1 MQQLDLFGLTVTPQP
16 APLVW
21 APAGG
26 AAELPDEAARRR
38 IREDLDTS
46 LLVEAGAGA
55 GKTTAMVGRMV
66 ALIRTGRAQVQQIA
80 AVTFTRKAASELR
93 ERFQTALESA
103 LRAAR
108 SADERDEE
116 QRIDRALRDIDRAFL
131 GTIHAFCAR
140 LLRERPLEAG
150 LDPEFRET
158 LAGEEIRQRRAFWN
172 AHIDSLSAAGDES
185 LLEVR
190 AAGMEPGDLY
200 NLFVELASE
209 PDVDFPTEPRQRP
222 RLDALRQSVE
232 ALMDQLAPHMPEQ
245 APSKGWDPVQR
256 VLRRLRFHRFIAGW
270 PDDAAFVET
279 ISGLGADS
287 FAMRA
292 DAWTDAE
299 AVRRIRDS
307 FKALFTQNGAATVLL
322 HDWQEYRY
330 PIAMSFAR
338 SAERAYASARL
349 RAGTLNFQDLL
360 MRAAALLQDSTTAR
374 RELGERYR
382 YLLVDEFQDTDPV
395 QAEVLFLLSSP
406 PKDTD
411 AGWWHVQ
418 PRPGALFVVGDPKQS
433 IYRFRRADMGLYSQV
448 RARFEGWGHEGA
460 VVELTANF
468 RSRQPIE
475 QFVNQNFADR
485 FPAEATETQ
494 APYAPMRVQPD
505 ATPSPS
511 QGVYWYESGTPHD
524 RVPTL
529 AREDARQVAAWIA
542 ERVASG
548 DRTPGDFLI
557 ITPNTRWLAGYA
569 SALEARG
576 VPAQVTGGR
585 IVEQTELRELRL
597 LLRALADPG
606 DARLTVAV
614 LTGLLY
620 GIDYERLTTHVEV
633 CKAAGIGNPFSFTR
647 EWSGPESDVAPA
659 LHTLREFWF
668 WTRDLPADV
677 AVTRIV
683 ERTGLLAFAASGEL
697 VHTRAGALLFALD
710 AVRAA
715 AVAGDASISGAIA
728 ALDAALE
735 GDESEAPLEP
745 GRTDVVRVMNLHKA
759 KGLEAP
765 VVILVQPF
773 GTRVWP
779 PTRRVVRD
787 GERTARGYMLIS
799 KKDGDKDVVIAR
811 PPEWDAHAAAESA
824 FAAAERDRLLY
835 VAATRAAEE
844 LVIGVLEK
852 PRSESMWN
860 SFHGWLQAYARR
872 LELPDTDPPAREVLH
887 LAGSDIMTAV
897 AAADAARATART
909 ATYRA
914 APVTARKHELEASV
928 EMDATALPPST
939 RLRGTEWGSVVHDTL
954 EAAANGAAID
964 VLRSTARGLLI
975 AAERPVAAD
984 GEPAELGELMGIVE
998 SVLQSDVWRRAQRA
1012 EIRQVEVPFA
1022 LRLTAE
1028 DMSSIGAT
1036 SAAPVEIIDGRIDLV
1051 FRDSGGWT
1059 IVDYKSDAAGS
1070 SIPAV
1075 LMARYREQVRLYAE
1089 AWQRLTGEAV
1099 AERVLLFTADG
1110 ATVTA

>member
-1 MQQLDLFGLTVTPQP
+1 MQQLDLFGPAAAAPP
-16 APLVW
+16 AP
-21 APAGG
+21 PAWVPARG
-26 AAELPDEAARRR
+26 AELPDEAARRR
-38 IREDLDTS
+38 IRDDLDTS

-66 ALIRTGRAQVQQIA
+66 ALVRTGRAHVQQIA

-93 ERFQTALESA
+93 EKFQTALENA
-103 LRAAR
+103 LRVAR
-108 SADERDEE
+108 SAGERDEE

-172 AHIDSLSAAGDES
+172 THVDTLAAVGDAS
-185 LLEVR
+185 LLAVR
-190 AAGMEPGDLY
+190 AAGMTPDDLY
-200 NLFVELASE
+200 NLFVELSSE
-209 PDVDFPTEPRQRP
+209 PDVDFPTEPRDRP
-222 RLDALRQSVE
+222 RVDVLRQTVE
-232 ALMDQLAPHMPEQ
+232 AIMDQLAPHMHAQ
-245 APSKGWDPVQR
+245 APAKGWDALQR
-256 VLRRLRFHRFIAGW
+256 TMRRLRFHRFIAGW
-270 PDDAAFVET
+270 SDDAAFVET
-279 ISGLGADS
+279 IDGLGPDS
-287 FAMRA
+287 FAMRTDAWA
-292 DAWTDAE
+292 DADT
-299 AVRRIRDS
+299 VRRIRDVL
-307 FKALFTQNGAATVLL
+307 KALFANDGAAAVLL
-322 HDWQEYRY
+322 RDWQEYRY
-330 PIAMSFAR
+330 PIAMACAR

-360 MRAAALLQDSTTAR
+360 MRAAALLRDSTTAR

-406 PKDTD
+406 PEGPGE
-411 AGWWHVQ
+411 GWWHVE

-448 RARFEGWGHEGA
+448 RARFEGWGAGGA

-468 RSRQPIE
+468 RSRQTIE
-475 QFVNQNFADR
+475 LFVNQNFVDR
-485 FPAEATETQ
+485 FPVEATETQ
-494 APYAPMRVQPD
+494 APFAPMRVQPD
-505 ATPSPS
+505 QSPSPS
-511 QGVYWYESGTPHD
+511 QGVYWYEIGTPHD

-529 AREDARQVAAWIA
+529 ARDDARQVAAWIA
-542 ERVASG
+542 GRVGSGERK
-548 DRTPGDFLI
+548 PGDFLI
-557 ITPNTRWLAGYA
+557 LTPNTRWLAGYA
-569 SALEARG
+569 SSLEARG
-576 VPAQVTGGR
+576 IPAQVTGGR

-614 LTGLLY
+614 LTGLLF
-620 GIDYERLTTHVEV
+620 GVDYERLTTHVEA
-633 CKAAGIGNPFSFTR
+633 CTSAGIGNPFSFTR
-647 EWSGPESDVAPA
+647 EWSGTESGIAAA
-659 LHTLREFWF
+659 LQTLREFWL

-683 ERTGLLAFAASGEL
+683 ERTGLLPFAASGDL

-759 KGLEAP
+759 KGLEAR
-765 VVILVQPF
+765 VVMLVQPF

-779 PTRRVVRD
+779 PTMRVVRD
-787 GERTARGYMLIS
+787 GERSARGYMLIS
-799 KKDGDKDVVIAR
+799 KKDGDREVVIAR

-844 LVIGVLEK
+844 LVVGVLEK
-852 PRSESMWN
+852 PRSESLWKT
-860 SFHGWLQAYARR
+860 FHSWLQTYARR
-872 LELPDTDPPAREVLH
+872 LDLPDTNPPAREPLQLTSDDI
-887 LAGSDIMTAV
+887 LASIAE
-897 AAADAARATART
+897 ADAARGGLRS

-914 APVTARKHELEASV
+914 APVTARKLEREISEV
-928 EMDATALPPST
+928 SEETMFPPST

-954 EAAANGAAID
+954 EAAANGATID
-964 VLRSTARGLLI
+964 ALRSMARGLLI
-975 AAERPVAAD
+975 SAERPVGTD
-984 GEPAELGELMGIVE
+984 GEPAELDELIGIVE
-998 SVLQSDVWRRAQRA
+998 SVLRSDLWQRAQRA
-1012 EIRQVEVPFA
+1012 DIRQVEVPFA
-1022 LRLTAE
+1022 LRLTEAE
-1028 DMSSIGAT
+1028 SVSFGVTA
-1036 SAAPVEIIDGRIDLV
+1036 AAPVEIIDGRIDLV
-1051 FRDSGGWT
+1051 FRDAGGWT

-1070 SIPAV
+1070 SIPGV
-1075 LMARYREQVRLYAE
+1075 LLARYGEQVRLYAE

-1099 AERVLLFTADG
+1099 TERVLLFTADG
-1110 ATVTA
+1110 TTVKA